1 MVGLDNATL
10 NNSFPTRV
18 TLGFLGLLQ
27 GGPLLALEPVLARWL
42 TRERPWRFTIAVN
55 ARIVTLYLWHLTAM
69 ILVIGISMALG
80 GFGLHVE
87 PLSSAWWLGRPLW
100 WVVVWSVTFGLVA
113 GLVGTGIVPLHRGR
127 RRRSGPEERPP
138 VSA

>member
-42 TRERPWRFTIAVN
+42 TRERPWRLTIAVN

-100 WVVVWSVTFGLVA
+100 WVVRRVGDVRA
-113 GLVGTGIVPLHRGR
+113 GRGPGRDRHRAAPPGT
-127 RRRSGPEERPP
+127 PETQR
-138 VSA
+138 A